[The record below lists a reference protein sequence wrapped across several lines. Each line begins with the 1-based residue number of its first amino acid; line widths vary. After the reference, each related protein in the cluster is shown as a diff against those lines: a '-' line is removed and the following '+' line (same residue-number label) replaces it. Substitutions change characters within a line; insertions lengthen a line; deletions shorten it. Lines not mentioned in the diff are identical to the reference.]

1 MLYLMVCPLSLS
13 KSPQE
18 GPQGSILGP
27 LLSLIYIDQLCAL
40 QLSESTSIQ
49 LYADDILLFSAF
61 QTIDDIA
68 TFQNDINRVAL
79 AVDNLGLRLG

>member
-18 GPQGSILGP
+18 DPQGSILGP
-27 LLSLIYIDQLCAL
+27 LLFLIYIDQLFAL

-61 QTIDDIA
+61 KTIDDIA